1 MRAGHY
7 HPTIRQTGAL
17 CPLPLGTSGKGFL
30 ERLPHTIYSLVNPL
44 SIEFIL
50 AAFVSFGR
58 SAAGRVAFPHRAK
71 RFPRPS
77 VLGLVMPQDVAVSV
91 LHYHAEKCCAGRIP
105 AVLHFLHLE
114 RPAPQHKSH
123 RPFIGPVSRV
133 TFHLNL
139 PHRPSFR
146 GAGFRAFTPRA
157 AACKLSALPFFH
169 FPWPPPPR
177 STPLPETQS
186 RPKAPST
193 PSGRWPPPAPHKHDC
208 TACGGHKSRTPN
220 SPPTTPALPPPLRA
234 TPRAS
239 SASPDAPRY
248 KSPPARSWPALRQ
261 SRGTSRSQIRWPART
276 SRVRASPISAA
287 AIQTP

>member
-7 HPTIRQTGAL
+7 HPTTRANRG
-17 CPLPLGTSGKGFL
+17 CLPLAPPDERKGTL
-30 ERLPHTIYSLVNPL
+30 ERVPHRIYSLVNPL
-44 SIEFIL
+44 SIEFIR
-50 AAFVSFGR
+50 AIFASFARRTRGPL
-58 SAAGRVAFPHRAK
+58 AFPHRAE
-71 RFPRPS
+71 RFPRPN

-91 LHYHAEKCCAGRIP
+91 FHYHAEKGCAGRIP

-123 RPFIGPVSRV
+123 RPFVGPVPRV

-139 PHRPSFR
+139 PHRCPFR
-146 GAGFRAFTPRA
+146 GAGFRAFTTRA
-157 AACKLSALPFFH
+157 AAFKLSALRFFH

-193 PSGRWPPPAPHKHDC
+193 PSDRSPPPALHTPDC
-208 TACGGHKSRTPN
+208 TAFGGHKSRTTN

-239 SASPDAPRY
+239 PASPDAPRC
-248 KSPPARSWPALRQ
+248 KSPPARQSPAPWQ
-261 SRGTSRSQIRWPART
+261 SRETSRSQIR
-276 SRVRASPISAA
+276 
-287 AIQTP
+287 